1 MAGNV
6 PVQLSPNRQPPY
18 CGALP
23 SGRGWR
29 VVKWLRVSCRR
40 FTVVVGLDE
49 LGFIVWAAPL
59 VRKFINQQCG
69 NLIHWAGPGSDAIVL
84 TQCLEDNGCAG
95 EVPTR
100 REE

>member
-1 MAGNV
+1 MAREG
-6 PVQLSPNRQPPY
+6 PVQLSPHRQTPFR
-18 CGALP
+18 GAP
-23 SGRGWR
+23 TSGRGWR

-49 LGFIVWAAPL
+49 LDVIVWAAPL

-84 TQCLEDNGCAG
+84 TRCLEDNGCAG